1 MVYVASCGGASSQ
14 RLQRADRQ
22 ISRAQA
28 GLQIVEALKSLVES
42 TGDPRAETSAA
53 ASGPDHIT
61 MDSSL
66 ALKLREVDSVL
77 PPAALERLNKHC
89 NAAEVQ
95 ERTSERTNS
104 TELDRTAHEIAD
116 SDNAG

>member
-1 MVYVASCGGASSQ
+1 MCGCGASCRHAPSQ

-28 GLQIVEALKSLVES
+28 GLQIVEALKSLVD
-42 TGDPRAETSAA
+42 TAGDPRAETSAGA
-53 ASGPDHIT
+53 LASAPDHVT

-95 ERTSERTNS
+95 
-104 TELDRTAHEIAD
+104 
-116 SDNAG
+116 AGKRRRRGGEKKSMNE